1 MSDLFGRTLRKV
13 PGTSAAPGHEYLLRA
28 GYIRQN
34 TGEGY
39 TLLPLARRVQ
49 LRIEEIVREE
59 LEAVGALEV
68 VFPLREFSDSSKD
81 SGEARDSEEEDIRG
95 RLSERRGMDSIPG
108 GPEEDTVIETVKD
121 QAISYRQLP
130 VLLYGFQPAGVDNG
144 SVKSGLC
151 RVRRGK
157 TAYGYSFDRDDDGL
171 QSSYVN
177 HSRAYGR
184 ILERCGLQTRRR
196 LPRAGCPQDTALPS
210 ERGIQ
215 S

>member
-1 MSDLFGRTLRKV
+1 MRMSDLFGRTLRKV

-59 LEAVGALEV
+59 F

-81 SGEARDSEEEDIRG
+81 SGEARNSEEEDIRG

-184 ILERCGLQTRRR
+184 ILERCVLQRRRR

-210 ERGIQ
+210 ERGTR